1 METKKIRVELE
12 EVKVCRIQIDLHD
25 LQNYMDRFLALKNHE
40 RNTREILEVS
50 GINDSNCV
58 NVTIMIDYDEDE
70 AKEIERCK
78 DFVGQFGTFTCE
90 PTVETAYILDKNA
103 NDINFQLDWKELYL
117 YE

>member
-1 METKKIRVELE
+1 MKTLKVNLELVEI
-12 EVKVCRIQIDLHD
+12 KVCRIQIDLHD
-25 LQNYMDRFLALKNHE
+25 LQNYMDRFLSLKNHE

-70 AKEIERCK
+70 AKEINRCK

-90 PTVETAYILDKNA
+90 PAVETAFIYEKAWDFNEMLDYK
-103 NDINFQLDWKELYL
+103 DFYVLD
-117 YE
+117 